1 MRVFCGV
8 DFLTGL
14 GLDVLASRGSDGRVG
29 ALRAGGAAGRI
40 GRSMGKKRSEMT
52 VEEREAARVRDRSYV
67 VENRETIRQK
77 KRAA

>member
-1 MRVFCGV
+1 
-8 DFLTGL
+8 
-14 GLDVLASRGSDGRVG
+14 
-29 ALRAGGAAGRI
+29 
-40 GRSMGKKRSEMT
+40 MGKKRSEMT